1 MRKLPRVDRVNV
13 LRRGADSA
21 FDAWYYTF
29 RAENNIEHSINP
41 GAVASDEQLA
51 FMVHTPPDGVYV
63 PCSDDIF
70 AQVTESYNQRSLT
83 PELLR
88 QYAVNWRMV
97 ARMVRRLFADQASRR
112 DMLNYCRHRFQ
123 GSMALRCLLPARLIK
138 RLVTTIISQSGLD
151 PWLREREEQ
160 NALAAELL
168 SSPDFRA
175 ALDRLPTNL
184 PHTGLESLRRQLEFA
199 QLARL
204 LYVAAFAPADLD
216 EALGSVLG
224 PDEQRRIPEEADAFV
239 PLLTELWK
247 RQEHGRSFSR
257 VVLYLCSSSGGLVQD
272 LAVVESLLR
281 MGHKVVLALK
291 DDPFFFAPLLDDLE
305 RDPVLMRHL
314 PASKVLREKAVTKN
328 ELLRQLRERRLVII
342 SDGTAES
349 LNLYRASVTFAR
361 AWKECDVVLAKG
373 ERTAQTL
380 LHSSSSFTRDI
391 CCFWTEKDPE
401 TQRRTVRMRL
411 KTHSEE
417 LRKFSEDDLNAKAG
431 NIIRQM
437 RAARDQGKAV
447 MFYSCIIGSIPGET
461 RTAIQLASAFVDSL
475 RAGLNAPDGTDG
487 VFVINPAEHF
497 EPGMDGDDLMF
508 MWETVQRSGMITI
521 WRFQSTSD
529 VEHSFRLLKRHMP
542 PVWYGKD
549 ATFSTG
555 CTKEMRIALDMQRQH
570 PELQLIGPEPEK
582 FFRRANYGV
591 GKFFDATLRP
601 RSEQNS

>member
-1 MRKLPRVDRVNV
+1 MRKLPGVERVSS
-13 LRRGADSA
+13 LRRGADHA

-41 GAVASDEQLA
+41 SGVASDEQLA

-63 PCSDDIF
+63 PCSDSVF
-70 AQVTESYNQRSLT
+70 AQVTESYNCRSFT
-83 PELLR
+83 PELLH

-97 ARMVRRLFADQASRR
+97 VRLVRQLFADQASRR
-112 DMLNYCRHRFQ
+112 DMLNYCRHRFR
-123 GSMALRCLLPARLIK
+123 GSLALRCLLPSRLIK
-138 RLVTTIISQSGLD
+138 RLVTTIISQSSMD
-151 PWLREREEQ
+151 PWLHEREAQ

-168 SSPDFRA
+168 SAPDFRDA
-175 ALDRLPTNL
+175 MDRLPAEL
-184 PHTGLESLRRQLEFA
+184 PQGGLDCLRRKLEFA
-199 QLARL
+199 HLARL
-204 LYVAAFAPADLD
+204 LYVASFTPNDFSETFDSDSL
-216 EALGSVLG
+216 S
-224 PDEQRRIPEEADAFV
+224 RIPKEADAFV
-239 PLLTELWK
+239 PLLNELWQ
-247 RQEHGRSFSR
+247 RQEQGRGFSR

-272 LAVVESLLR
+272 LAVVEALLR

-314 PASKVLREKAVTKN
+314 PHSKVLRDKAVTKN
-328 ELLRQLRERRLVII
+328 DLLRQLRERRLVII

-361 AWKECDVVLAKG
+361 AWKECDMVLAKG

-380 LHSSSSFTRDI
+380 LNSSSSFTRDI
-391 CCFWTEKDPE
+391 CCFWTEKDE
-401 TQRRTVRMRL
+401 QDGQRTVHMRL
-411 KTHSEE
+411 KKRPDE
-417 LRKFSEDDLNAKAG
+417 LRKFSEEDLNDKAG
-431 NIIRQM
+431 SIIRQM

-461 RTAIQLASAFVDSL
+461 RTAIQVASAFVEHL
-475 RAGLNAPDGTDG
+475 RVGVSTPDEG

-508 MWETVQRSGMITI
+508 MWETVQRSGLINI
-521 WRFQSTSD
+521 WRFQSSND
-529 VEHSFRLLKRHMP
+529 VEQSFRLLKQPMP
-542 PVWYGKD
+542 PLWYGKD

-582 FFRRANYGV
+582 FFRRADYGV
-591 GKFFDATLRP
+591 GKFFDATLRY
-601 RSEQNS
+601 RSEQNL